1 MQRNKLHRLFVWSR
15 TNKKTSIGVVVLVL
29 IIAYFIYNAVSGSSS
44 TPQYTLTTARI
55 GNIAQTISQSGQ
67 VSASNQTDIQSQV
80 SGTIKSIYVS
90 VGQNVKAGDLIATI
104 DNSNALISL
113 ENARISLA
121 KLTVPAKE
129 SDVEIAKNNL
139 AKAYDSGFNAV
150 SQIFLNLPSI
160 LSGSKDLLYSQ
171 TGYLSDQSSTYLSG
185 SGRTYRDTA
194 GKTYDSAYNKYQS
207 TLMLFKGLN
216 RSSPTADLDKLLA
229 ETYETIKAVSE
240 SVTHAQ
246 NAINYIKTVQPEYQA
261 SAADT
266 ALTNVTTWANQANSD
281 VSSIVSA
288 QNSILSSKNSL
299 DNLIDGSDALDIQSA
314 RLSLEQSQ
322 RSYDN
327 YFIRAPYDGIIGR
340 IPVNV
345 YGQAG
350 TGTTIATIVGTQ
362 KIVTISLNEIDASK
376 VQIGQR
382 VDIDFDAIDG
392 LNATGTV
399 SVVDQVGTLS
409 SGVVS
414 YGVKININTS
424 DERIKPGMSVNASIV
439 TLEKNGVLVV
449 PSNAIKKSG
458 NEYYVQSLDQSTVQA
473 SLPKISTSTNARN
486 PRLNTS
492 NSTSTAKMPIAST
505 ARPNG
510 SPAMQNL
517 TISTTETPARI
528 IVTTGVSDDTNT
540 EILSGLNRGQFIIT
554 KTSANSTAQ
563 TTNAPSLF
571 SQFGSRPPGTSGTS
585 GAIRATNVAR

>member
-1 MQRNKLHRLFVWSR
+1 MQRNKIQRLFVWSR
-15 TNKKTSIGVVVLVL
+15 INKKTSIGVVVLVL

-44 TPQYTLTTARI
+44 TPQYTLATARI

-129 SDVEIAKNNL
+129 ADVEIAKNNL

-150 SQIFLNLPSI
+150 SQVFLNLPSI

-216 RSSPTADLDKLLA
+216 RSSSTADLDKLLA
-229 ETYETIKAVSE
+229 ETYETIKSVSE

-246 NAINYIKTVQPEYQA
+246 NAINYIKTIQPEYQA

-299 DNLIDGSDALDIQSA
+299 DNLIAGSDALDIQSA

-345 YGQAG
+345 YGQSG
-350 TGTTIATIVGTQ
+350 SGTTIATIVGTQ

-414 YGVKININTS
+414 YGVKININTN
-424 DERIKPGMSVNASIV
+424 DGRIKPGMSVNASIV
-439 TLEKNGVLVV
+439 TLEKNDVLVV

-492 NSTSTAKMPIAST
+492 NSTSTTKMPIANT
-505 ARPNG
+505 ARLNG

-517 TISTTETPARI
+517 TISTNETPARI

-585 GAIRATNVAR
+585 GGIRATNVAR

>member
-1 MQRNKLHRLFVWSR
+1 MQRNKLQRLFVWSR
-15 TNKKTSIGVVVLVL
+15 TNKKTSIAVVILVL

-44 TPQYTLTTARI
+44 TPQYTLATARM

-129 SDVEIAKNNL
+129 ADVEIAKNNL

-150 SQIFLNLPSI
+150 SQVFLNLPSI

-246 NAINYIKTVQPEYQA
+246 NAINYIITVQPEYQA

-314 RLSLEQSQ
+314 RLSLEQAQ

-345 YGQAG
+345 YGQSG
-350 TGTTIATIVGTQ
+350 SGTTIATIVGTQ
-362 KIVTISLNEIDASK
+362 KIVTLSLNEIDASK

-414 YGVKININTS
+414 YGVKININTN

-449 PSNAIKKSG
+449 PSNSIKKSG

-486 PRLNTS
+486 PRLSAS
-492 NSTSTAKMPIAST
+492 NSTSTARMPIAST
-505 ARPNG
+505 TRPNG

-517 TISTTETPARI
+517 TISTNEAPARI

-540 EILSGLNRGQFIIT
+540 EILSGLSRGQFIIT

-571 SQFGSRPPGTSGTS
+571 SQFGSRPPGTGGTS

>member
-1 MQRNKLHRLFVWSR
+1 MQRNKIQRLFVWSR
-15 TNKKTSIGVVVLVL
+15 INKKTSIGVVVLVL

-44 TPQYTLTTARI
+44 TPQYTLATARI

-129 SDVEIAKNNL
+129 ADVEIAKNNL

-150 SQIFLNLPSI
+150 SQVFLNLPSI

-216 RSSPTADLDKLLA
+216 RSSSTADLDKLLA
-229 ETYETIKAVSE
+229 ETYETIKSVSE

-246 NAINYIKTVQPEYQA
+246 NAINYIKTIQPEYQA

-299 DNLIDGSDALDIQSA
+299 DNLIAGSDALDIQSA

-345 YGQAG
+345 YGQSG
-350 TGTTIATIVGTQ
+350 SGTTIATIVGTQ

-414 YGVKININTS
+414 YGVKININTN
-424 DERIKPGMSVNASIV
+424 DGRIKPGMSVNASIV
-439 TLEKNGVLVV
+439 TLEKNDVLVV

-492 NSTSTAKMPIAST
+492 NSTSTAKMPIANT

-510 SPAMQNL
+510 SPAMQSL
-517 TISTTETPARI
+517 TISTTETPTKI